1 MKQKIAV
8 AISGGIDSLTTAFLL
23 KQEGH
28 DVMGIHFVT
37 GFETEQIDLPDLSGR
52 HLNNPSSQNK
62 IKKIEDQLGIPI
74 AILDCRKEFQEKVV
88 HYFNSAYVMGQ
99 TPNPCLICNPQIK
112 FGVLLNYTKSL
123 GAGTLATGHYVKKQ
137 PGPDGIFHLFKGD
150 DPQKDQ
156 SYFLAFLSQMQLADA
171 CFPLGSMHK
180 TTVKKIASENGL
192 RPVKDKESQDIC
204 FIHGK
209 SYIDFLHDQNVML
222 KPGIITDKQGN
233 VLGEHKG
240 LHHFTIGQRR
250 GINCPSSA
258 PYYVIQIEAKNNRI
272 IVGEKQ
278 DLYSSGCIVKD
289 INWIIQPSSFPITCC
304 VKIRYQH
311 EPAPATIDTDDAK
324 QLRIHFQTPQLSVTP
339 GQGAVFYQEN
349 EVIGG
354 GWITQAL

>member
-23 KQEGH
+23 KQDGH

-37 GFETEQIDLPDLSGR
+37 GFETDPIDLPDLTAP
-52 HLNNPSSQNK
+52 LPNDLSSQNK
-62 IKKIEDQLGIPI
+62 IKTIEEQLGIPI
-74 AILDCRKEFQEKVV
+74 TILDCRKEFQEKVV

-99 TPNPCLICNPQIK
+99 TPNPCLVCNPQIK
-112 FGVLLNYTKSL
+112 FGVLLDYAKSA
-123 GAGTLATGHYVKKQ
+123 GAGRLATGHYVKKQ
-137 PGPDGIFHLFKGD
+137 LDTDGISHLFKGD

-156 SYFLAFLSQMQLADA
+156 SYFLAFLSQTQLADA

-180 TTVKKIASENGL
+180 SIVKKIAFENGL

-209 SYIDFLHDQNVML
+209 SYIDFLHEQNVFL
-222 KPGIITDKQGN
+222 KPGIITDKQGKI
-233 VLGEHKG
+233 LGEHKG

-258 PYYVIQIEAKNNRI
+258 PYYVIQIDAENNRI
-272 IVGEKQ
+272 IVGERQ
-278 DLYSSGCIVKD
+278 ELYSSGCIVKD
-289 INWIIQPSSFPITCC
+289 INWIVKPSSFPLRCS

-311 EPAPATIDTDDAK
+311 EPAPATIETDDGK
-324 QLRIHFQTPQLSVTP
+324 QLNIHFQTPQLSVTP